1 MRSQPETG
9 VEPKA
14 GEAGREVT
22 LQQGLGTW
30 TGSQRTGS
38 STHALVEQVCSRS
51 NMLHHVRRGALVA
64 TPIFTSPVFA
74 RRWSSSAVL
83 YNPASFAMLRS
94 VSPAAYPSPNP
105 DLTLA
110 CATSRA
116 RDECAHFCLWTG
128 WATQRLSIPTELSFT
143 RCRLTPRAR
152 ILITGS
158 SVVEMR
164 CCATSGAG
172 QGGRKSCAL
181 MTGEVAE
188 PFRWLCSTGY
198 MLKLFHSSSCHAS
211 VKCCGGPPYAAA
223 H

>member
-1 MRSQPETG
+1 MDPRPRTPGDRCSRPASVAIKLITTRTG
-9 VEPKA
+9 VEA
-14 GEAGREVT
+14 IAVEAGRNLT
-22 LQQGLGTW
+22 LHQGLGHW
-30 TGSQRTGS
+30 TGIQRTGS

-110 CATSRA
+110 CATSGA

-128 WATQRLSIPTELSFT
+128 WVTQRLSIPTELSFT

-158 SVVEMR
+158 SVVE
-164 CCATSGAG
+164 CAAVRLLG
-172 QGGRKSCAL
+172 QGKGDGK
-181 MTGEVAE
+181 
-188 PFRWLCSTGY
+188 
-198 MLKLFHSSSCHAS
+198 
-211 VKCCGGPPYAAA
+211 AAR
-223 H
+223 